1 MKLRHFTFAIL
12 TALIVGLTTSCS
24 KRGEILDT
32 IPADVTMVAT
42 LNVDK
47 LCSAA
52 GVTLK
57 SDGSVDVLP
66 AMHGVVTGD
75 IREMLEN
82 ISQLKADGAADVENI
97 VAAVDGDGV
106 TYLTFAVS
114 DMDRL
119 TAALGDNVQWSDA
132 SDGYRAA
139 RLGDTMLLCKDSQM
153 WAVIGAKDALK
164 SVKAMLK
171 SAGEMSV
178 SDLNGIAEAL
188 NRDNMANV
196 AVASG
201 FAALTTSRKPN
212 TVIPAQDKE
221 WAVGE
226 LLEGADN
233 SLVFNCAIMQST
245 GRTIA
250 PKGMQRINPALLAYV
265 PENFN
270 TVFAAGL
277 TPEFDWQPLTQLA
290 MLAGGFQTAAFLSVV
305 TPYLESV
312 NGSVLIAAA
321 PASPETFAEG
331 DFSEWDFIVMAHMP
345 QDKINSLTSMI
356 RNMMS
361 TAGMTPTVTPEG
373 LLAVPQY
380 GKTLYIGNVDGYL
393 GISTIGFDN
402 TRNNSLAPTFVNKE
416 MAASFSLEPYSAYV
430 PSAPQG
436 TALSLTAAME
446 NGKTTVKIKA
456 TGTDNP
462 ALVFLLTAAK

>member
-1 MKLRHFTFAIL
+1 MKLRHITFAIL

-57 SDGSVDVLP
+57 GDGSIEVLP
-66 AMHGVVTGD
+66 AMQGVVSGD
-75 IREMLEN
+75 IREILEN
-82 ISQLKADGAADVENI
+82 ISKLKADGAADVENI

-114 DMDRL
+114 DMEKL
-119 TAALGDNVQWSDA
+119 TSAFGDNLKWTDGA
-132 SDGYRAA
+132 NGYRTA
-139 RLGDTMLLCKDSQM
+139 RMDNTMLLQKGDQV
-153 WAVIGAKDALK
+153 WAVFGAKDAVK
-164 SVKAMLK
+164 SVESMLK

-188 NRDNMANV
+188 GRDNMANV

-201 FAALTTSRKPN
+201 FTALTTSKKPN
-212 TVIPAQDKE
+212 TEIPAQDKE
-221 WAVGE
+221 WAVGA

-233 SLVFNCAIMQST
+233 SLVFNCEMMQST
-245 GRTIA
+245 GRTLS

-277 TPEFDWQPLTQLA
+277 TPEFDWQPITQLA
-290 MLAGGFQTAAFLSVV
+290 MVAGGFQTAAFLSVV
-305 TPYLESV
+305 TPYLESID
-312 NGSVLIAAA
+312 GSVLIAAA
-321 PASPETFAEG
+321 PDEAETFAEG
-331 DFSEWDFIVMAHMP
+331 DFTEWDFIVMAHMP
-345 QDKINSLTSMI
+345 QDKINGLTSMI

-361 TAGMTPTVTPEG
+361 TAGMTPSVTPEG
-373 LLAVPQY
+373 LIAVPQY

-416 MAASFSLEPYSAYV
+416 MAANLSLEPYSDYV

-436 TALSLTAAME
+436 TGLNLSAAME
-446 NGKTTVKIKA
+446 NGKTSVKIKV
-456 TGTDNP
+456 TGTENP